1 MKHSFLD
8 KYSYLNSII
17 HRLDP
22 RTKII
27 SFFVYI
33 LFVILTLP
41 THIFQFIAYLIV
53 IFTIILL
60 SRIPFAYVLKRSC
73 VIVPFVLLI
82 AVFIPF
88 FKKGQIAGGY
98 SFGTFRLTVSYDGL
112 WILWNVLIKSWLAV
126 LAMIVLS
133 STTKF
138 PVFLKGLQKL
148 YIPKILIMLLSFMYR
163 YIFILIDESI
173 RMERARNSRYFGG
186 KYLRQIKTIAN
197 LIGVL
202 FIRTY
207 ERGER
212 IYQNMVARG
221 FDGEIKVLNRLE
233 LSKWDILFSFF
244 FIGSLIMIK
253 LWGIS

>member
-1 MKHSFLD
+1 MRHSFLD
-8 KYSYLNSII
+8 KYSYLDSFI

-41 THIFQFIAYLIV
+41 PHIYQFTAFLIV
-53 IFTIILL
+53 IFIIILV
-60 SRIPFAYVLKRSC
+60 SRIPLAYALKRSC

-88 FKKGQIAGGY
+88 VKKGQVAGGY
-98 SFGTFRLTVSYDGL
+98 SFGTFHLTVSYDGL

-126 LAMIVLS
+126 LAMVVLS

-138 PVFLKGLQKL
+138 PDLLKGLQKL
-148 YIPKILIMLLSFMYR
+148 FAPRMLIMLLSFMYR
-163 YIFILIDESI
+163 YIFILIDESM

-186 KYLRQIKTIAN
+186 KYLKQIKTIAN

-212 IYQNMVARG
+212 IYQSMVARG
-221 FDGEIKVLNRLE
+221 FDGEIKVLNRLK
-233 LSKWDILFSFF
+233 LSKRDFLFTFF
-244 FIGSLIMIK
+244 FLGSLIMIK